1 MKQLQQ
7 HYTKELS
14 DALEKLEQSYHCKR
28 NEAFEKLVYCMVV
41 DIVHCMVLLARF
53 SVNALGDIIRESI
66 AGYNETTII
75 HVLSLHYFLWNQ

>member
-28 NEAFEKLVYCMVV
+28 NEAFEKLVYILMAV
-41 DIVHCMVLLARF
+41 DIMHCMVLLARL
-53 SVNALGDIIRESI
+53 SATALWDIIRESSW
-66 AGYNETTII
+66 
-75 HVLSLHYFLWNQ
+75 L